1 MTFKDLQLIEPIL
14 KALINE
20 GYSVPTPIQEKAIP
34 VLLQGK
40 DVLGCAAT
48 GTGKTAA
55 FSIPVLQKLQ
65 IESENPSENYF
76 NKSKT
81 NRKPVKA
88 LILTPTR
95 ELASQIGDSF
105 SAYGKFTSL
114 KHTVIYGGVNQRSQ
128 TDALRKGVDILV
140 ATPGRLLDLV
150 NQGHV
155 NLRHVD
161 FFILDEADRML
172 DMGFINDIK
181 RVVNLIPA
189 NRQTLLFSAT
199 MPREIADLAESLL
212 SDPVRIDIIPEAA
225 TIDLIDQHL
234 YYADKANKTSL
245 LIDLLNND
253 DVESAL
259 VFSRTKHGADK
270 LSKNLYKAGIGC
282 DAIHGN
288 KSQNARQ
295 KTLQNFKR
303 KKTRVLIATDIA
315 SRGIDISQISHV
327 INYDLPEDAETY
339 VHRIGRTGRAGN
351 SGKAISF
358 CDSGELGLLKSIQK
372 LIGKEINVVNGHD
385 FECQIC
391 LQKIERVKKSSA
403 PQKTK
408 KTIEKAIEP
417 GQGSFKKRKRG
428 EFWHKGR
435 RKSA

>member
-155 NLRHVD
+155 NLRYVD

-181 RVVNLIPA
+181 RIVNLIPA

-417 GQGSFKKRKRG
+417 GQGSLKKRKRG